1 MRLTYAVPV
10 AAFFALSA
18 LFAVYLYQIRFEG
31 RDIAQVPSA
40 LIDSPVPVFTLPPV
54 EGSARPGFSNAD
66 FGGRVTLV
74 NVFAS
79 WCVPC
84 RVEHPILMRLA
95 REGIPIYGV
104 SYKDKADDANR
115 FLGNFGNPYSRVG
128 ADVTGRVAIEWG
140 VYGVPET
147 FVVDA
152 DKRIRYRH
160 VGPIMQRDLHDVI
173 RPLLVQF
180 GR

>member
-10 AAFFALSA
+10 AAFFALSI
-18 LFAVYLYQIRFEG
+18 LFAVYLYQIRFQG
-31 RDIAQVPSA
+31 RDIAEVPSA
-40 LIDSPVPVFTLPPV
+40 LIDSPVPAFTLPPV
-54 EGSARPGFSNAD
+54 EGSARPGFSNEE

-79 WCVPC
+79 WCAPC

-95 REGIPIYGV
+95 REGIAIYGIN
-104 SYKDKADDANR
+104 YKDKPGDANR
-115 FLGNFGNPYSRVG
+115 FLTGFGNPYSRIG
-128 ADVTGRVAIEWG
+128 ADAAGRVAIEWG

-160 VGPIMQRDLHDVI
+160 VGPIMTRDLERVI

-180 GR
+180 GQ